1 MTCCAQHHKCTF
13 AGDIDQNDPGAADMF
28 RDEPLSIKPGIAAHS
43 DPSLPFSDLRKISL
57 FDLPQPG
64 HAR

>member
-1 MTCCAQHHKCTF
+1 
-13 AGDIDQNDPGAADMF
+13 MF

-43 DPSLPFSDLRKISL
+43 DPRLPFSDVRKISL

-64 HAR
+64 HDRSRLKSALFAFSSGLLTRNLAMAS